1 MIEAS
6 KAWTHQ
12 YCWFVPVVLAV
23 FAAATSAGRAD
34 ENAAPLAN
42 RLDATELKAQ
52 LQSLERE
59 LAEEKA
65 TLETRQQTQAS
76 ELTELQASRGDL
88 AHRLLTA
95 QAQRESVAA
104 RLKELQAKS
113 ESASMASEA
122 LVAEANSIPSL
133 LIEATEQLQLLLQ
146 EVPGTDESVLR
157 TRDLLATF
165 SEEKEG
171 TSSREAMLP
180 AISELFDLI
189 DRTHEQAG
197 RVTSR
202 KTRIF
207 TAADKQE
214 DVSLLSVGLSR
225 FAYITQQGERAGLA
239 LSSPSEASG
248 YRWSEDLPPNLQRS
262 IHAVWAAL
270 ESGRESTIGFPLD
283 PIGRVEPRSLNKQE
297 SLYDTFWLGGPVMF
311 PISFVAILG
320 FLLVI
325 ERLITLYVRNG
336 GAGRL
341 ADKVLAASAAGR
353 VDEARRLC
361 AMGRG
366 TVSRVM
372 AACLARHEAGQRAM
386 EDSIQEQ
393 LLHEIPRLQ
402 RSLGGIAVLAGVAP
416 MLGLLGT
423 VTGIISTF
431 EAIRAFGA
439 VNPESMAAGI
449 SEALIATA
457 AGLMI
462 AIPVVIIHSLLRG
475 RSDRITADAERY
487 AAALLTTLVYGA
499 PAAAPGANNR
509 PAIASESPA
518 EEAASV

>member
-95 QAQRESVAA
+95 QSQRESVAA

-171 TSSREAMLP
+171 TSSREAILP
-180 AISELFDLI
+180 AISELFDLM
-189 DRTHEQAG
+189 DRFEPE
-197 RVTSR
+197 RVS
-202 KTRIF
+202 
-207 TAADKQE
+207 
-214 DVSLLSVGLSR
+214 VSLSSMHASTMTEELARQVRRVRKSGFTIAPEAGGRLVVVCRTIAFCLHNTTRGGRRPGTLQPERGIRLSLVR
-225 FAYITQQGERAGLA
+225 
-239 LSSPSEASG
+239 
-248 YRWSEDLPPNLQRS
+248 RS
-262 IHAVWAAL
+262 AAQ
-270 ESGRESTIGFPLD
+270 SAKID
-283 PIGRVEPRSLNKQE
+283 PCR
-297 SLYDTFWLGGPVMF
+297 M
-311 PISFVAILG
+311 
-320 FLLVI
+320 
-325 ERLITLYVRNG
+325 G
-336 GAGRL
+336 GARERQGIY
-341 ADKVLAASAAGR
+341 DW
-353 VDEARRLC
+353 
-361 AMGRG
+361 
-366 TVSRVM
+366 
-372 AACLARHEAGQRAM
+372 
-386 EDSIQEQ
+386 
-393 LLHEIPRLQ
+393 IP
-402 RSLGGIAVLAGVAP
+402 A
-416 MLGLLGT
+416 
-423 VTGIISTF
+423 
-431 EAIRAFGA
+431 
-439 VNPESMAAGI
+439 
-449 SEALIATA
+449 
-457 AGLMI
+457 
-462 AIPVVIIHSLLRG
+462 
-475 RSDRITADAERY
+475 
-487 AAALLTTLVYGA
+487 
-499 PAAAPGANNR
+499 
-509 PAIASESPA
+509 
-518 EEAASV
+518 